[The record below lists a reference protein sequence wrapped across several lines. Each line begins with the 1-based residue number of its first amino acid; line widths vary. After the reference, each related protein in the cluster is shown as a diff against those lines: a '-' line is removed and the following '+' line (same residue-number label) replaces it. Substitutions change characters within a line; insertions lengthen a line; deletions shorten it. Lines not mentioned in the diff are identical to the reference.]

1 MSTTIRVVL
10 TADGSHTLVNGDLE
24 KSYHSV
30 YGARQESQRVYV
42 ELGLLPAFERF
53 PTEQIELFE
62 MGFGSGLNA
71 LLTLR
76 EAEEHQRLVHY
87 VAIDTDPVPAAEAR
101 QLNFDQLL
109 GTSYLNALH
118 EAPWNQAVSITPY
131 FTLEKRQARL
141 QDFDTDQRFHLIYF
155 DAFSPTSQP
164 ELWEADIF
172 TKLAGFLL
180 PGGLLT
186 TYCSKSIVQRAMRA
200 GGLTV
205 EKHSGPRHKRDVL
218 RAVKI

>member
-1 MSTTIRVVL
+1 MRVVL

-53 PTEQIELFE
+53 PAGPVELFE

-76 EAEEHQRLVHY
+76 EAEEHQRPVHY
-87 VAIDTDPVPAAEAR
+87 VAIDTDPVPAVEAR
-101 QLNFDQLL
+101 RLNFDQLL

-118 EAPWNQAVSITPY
+118 EAPWNEVVSITPY
-131 FTLEKRQARL
+131 FTLEKRQTRL
-141 QDFDTDQRFHLIYF
+141 QDFDTDHRFHLIYF

-164 ELWEADIF
+164 ELWEAAIF

>member
-1 MSTTIRVVL
+1 MNTAIRVIM

-30 YGARQESQRVYV
+30 YGAWQESQRVYI
-42 ELGLLPAFERF
+42 ELGLFPAFDRF
-53 PTEQIELFE
+53 AAEPINLFE

-76 EAEEHQRLVHY
+76 EAERLHRPVHY
-87 VAIDTDPVPAAEAR
+87 VSIDTEPVPLAEAR
-101 QLNFDQLL
+101 RLNYDQLL
-109 GTSYLNALH
+109 ATTQLAALH
-118 EAPWNQAVSITPY
+118 EAPWNEAVAITPF
-131 FTLEKRQARL
+131 FTLEKRQVSL
-141 QDFDTDQRFHLIYF
+141 QEFDTEQQFQLIYF

-164 ELWEADIF
+164 ELWEAAMF
-172 TKLAGFLL
+172 SKLAGFLL

-200 GGLTV
+200 AGLTV

-218 RAVKI
+218 RAVKN

>member
-1 MSTTIRVVL
+1 MSTAVRVIM

-30 YGARQESQRVYV
+30 YGAWQESQRVYI
-42 ELGLLPAFERF
+42 ELGLLPAFDRF
-53 PTEQIELFE
+53 AAEPINLFE

-76 EAEEHQRLVHY
+76 EAGRHQRPVHY
-87 VAIDTDPVPAAEAR
+87 VAIDNQPVPLTEAR
-101 QLNFDQLL
+101 QLNYDQLL
-109 GTSYLNALH
+109 GTAELTALH
-118 EAPWNQAVSITPY
+118 EAPWNEAVSITPF
-131 FTLEKRQARL
+131 FTLEKRQVCL
-141 QDFDTDQRFHLIYF
+141 QEFETPWRFQLSYF

-164 ELWEADIF
+164 ELWEVDIF
-172 TKLAGFLL
+172 SKLAGFLL

-186 TYCSKSIVQRAMRA
+186 TYCSKSVVQRAMRA
-200 GGLTV
+200 AGLTV

-218 RAVKI
+218 RAIKN

>member
-1 MSTTIRVVL
+1 MSTTIRVAM
-10 TADGSHTLVNGDLE
+10 TADGSHTLVNGDFE

-30 YGARQESQRVYV
+30 YGALQESQRVYI

-53 PTEQIELFE
+53 PANPITLFE

-76 EAEEHQRLVHY
+76 EAEQHQRPVHY
-87 VAIDTDPVPAAEAR
+87 VAIDTDPVPSSETQ

-109 GTSYLNALH
+109 GTHHLDALH
-118 EAPWNQAVSITPY
+118 EAPWNTVVAITPY
-131 FTLEKRQARL
+131 FTLEKRQSRL
-141 QDFDTDQRFHLIYF
+141 QDFDTDQRFHLVYF

-164 ELWEADIF
+164 ELWEADMF
-172 TKLAGFLL
+172 GKLAGFLL

-186 TYCSKSIVQRAMRA
+186 TYCSKSVVQRAMRTA
-200 GGLTV
+200 GLTV
-205 EKHSGPRHKRDVL
+205 EKHSGPHYKRNVL
-218 RAVKI
+218 RAVKS